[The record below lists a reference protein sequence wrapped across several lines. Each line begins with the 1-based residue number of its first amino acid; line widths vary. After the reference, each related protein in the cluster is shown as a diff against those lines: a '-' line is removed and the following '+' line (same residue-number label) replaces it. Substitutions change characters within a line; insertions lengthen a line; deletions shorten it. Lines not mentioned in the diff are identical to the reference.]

1 MGDLFA
7 PTGDDTA
14 QINVSS
20 STQRVKLGDISGR
33 LQVRFYNAGTAPV
46 WIKFGDVTVTAD
58 TTNDIPIAAG
68 LTGGFTVPPIA
79 GGSLYVAAIAAGAT
93 GIIYFT
99 PGTGI

>member
-14 QINVSS
+14 NINVSS
-20 STQRVKLGDISGR
+20 STQRVKLGDINGR
-33 LQVRFYNAGTAPV
+33 VQVRFYNAGTATV

-58 TTNDIPIAAG
+58 TTNDIPIAPG
-68 LTGGFTVPPIA
+68 LTGGFTVPPVV

-93 GIIYFT
+93 GLIYFT